1 MHVIELSNVARK
13 ESLTDCIVS
22 ALFDALLCSP
32 NNLEDMRALL
42 KEMHRVLKY
51 GGVYVIIS
59 HGGPDSRIGH
69 IKRHIDVEIEVIPI
83 RKINFFSCLYC

>member
-1 MHVIELSNVARK
+1 MQKE
-13 ESLTDCIVS
+13 ESLTYFVCS

-51 GGVYVIIS
+51 GGVYLIIS

-83 RKINFFSCLYC
+83 RKIHFVLCFHC